1 MGAASSS
8 PLFLHLPKTAGM
20 ALRLFLGNQYPL
32 DRVMPANDWR
42 DLMLV
47 DLADL
52 KKYDLFQGHFS
63 CGLMELLPL
72 TNQNTA

>member
-1 MGAASSS
+1 
-8 PLFLHLPKTAGM
+8 M

-42 DLMLV
+42 ELMSV

-52 KKYDLFQGHFS
+52 K
-63 CGLMELLPL
+63 
-72 TNQNTA
+72 NTICSRGISVAG